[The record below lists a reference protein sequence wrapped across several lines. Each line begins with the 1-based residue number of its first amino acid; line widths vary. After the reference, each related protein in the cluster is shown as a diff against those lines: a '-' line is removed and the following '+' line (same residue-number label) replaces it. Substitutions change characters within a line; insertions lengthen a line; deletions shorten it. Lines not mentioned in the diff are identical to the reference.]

1 MLITPSYISSLVN
14 FYSNTGNPDWQF
26 DPAGRD
32 MRNLQVL
39 GAAKV
44 YNLLQQQGIALL
56 ADEVGM
62 GKTIQ
67 ALTVCVALWN
77 HKPDARILILA
88 PRDEIAQNWIKEYQT
103 FIRHHY
109 RHSDNLVKSI
119 TGQEPLKK
127 MVYCQNMYRLVH
139 QIQQGWG
146 QLYLSKISSFS
157 SLMSRK
163 DILSRLEELDIR
175 QTSRVR
181 DLQQTRDLALNQAV
195 ASLLKKEI
203 QRYASDDQPYFDLLI
218 IDEAHYLRNKE
229 GASLRVNA
237 ATEFFGDPLDPRQT
251 PLAKKVMLLTATP
264 NHSSSQDIGKVIS
277 YFTNRFEGK
286 TYTQIL
292 EKICVRRLR
301 RLSKRGYN
309 KYNYRN
315 EECRESSFQS
325 NPLGEMFFGLY
336 QHELVKEMRRLQS
349 APGKGQGRQMMKYLE
364 GVEFIPFEP
373 PKEEMLAT
381 TEEGQLN
388 STDFMSG
395 SDAKILEELSRKY
408 YSIFASTPQHPKY
421 NRLVEELTVSHP
433 DEKAV
438 VFVRR
443 IPSVFEISKR
453 VIQSYDTNMWTVL
466 SEHPIGKIPVE
477 RVDRKRFNQAM
488 GMVDSEVIED
498 EDASPADGES
508 NIPSSRVLNLFRV
521 IKHDRNKYTHAANFR
536 LRFNHSKSGVFTLF
550 FSPGQDYFAAPY
562 QDLISYRYEARQDKP
577 ENFFQS
583 ALLHRTKR
591 LEPAIAKDIESKL
604 LTRNPLPDG
613 SDTKRVAI
621 PTLLTLYWAL
631 LRTDDRIDG
640 IDREKI
646 QSAYL
651 ELTAYE
657 KEALSLF
664 LEKGVLLA
672 SAGLVW
678 LYRCFLVAER
688 SAPDN
693 SLQLYLSFAETVKK
707 GLQEQRMYHQIGE
720 SILHF
725 RQIYTKEF
733 SINGSKE
740 LLEETWDSFNNAQP
754 IYPYNADNSSK
765 KILRCFNTPFFP
777 DILVA
782 TSVLQEGVN
791 LQYFCNKIYHYGMA
805 WTPGD
810 NEQRI
815 GRVDR
820 MFGKIERLL
829 EEDEHA
835 SLQIFYPYLK
845 DSIDEEQL
853 ARFVK
858 RKFKEEQLIDL
869 GLSFEE
875 NSGFQSEDNDNDSWK
890 AFFRKPE
897 KRDILDP
904 FPVNPE
910 SFTGIQTA
918 LPTIRSYSLDPFL
931 TSIVSAINGL
941 DHLRPEIFSVDTGQ
955 DKRILID
962 PFLENG
968 RKQPVIMELVY
979 DHIGSGY
986 LKRTV
991 YCMRMRTPLAPY
1003 IKYRQ
1008 VRGVF
1013 TAGGLMSEVY
1023 RPGIRLCLDISQ
1035 PAGSHWGL
1043 YMSYDLP
1050 LFMED
1055 LSVNPLSEEEVQD
1068 AFQSL
1073 VYCADMLEASIF
1085 GRDLQ
1090 KEELNLP
1097 VALLAVRDQVKLRK
1111 AKAQAVGGRW
1121 KQRGDYYLQEQ
1132 PISWAKDIFDK
1143 EKQALILNHQTL
1155 YVKTFLAGAEWM
1167 SQVSVLAS
1175 DAYKLELELLEKHQ
1189 DVFRRS
1195 QVSI

>member
-1 MLITPSYISSLVN
+1 
-14 FYSNTGNPDWQF
+14 
-26 DPAGRD
+26 
-32 MRNLQVL
+32 
-39 GAAKV
+39 
-44 YNLLQQQGIALL
+44 
-56 ADEVGM
+56 
-62 GKTIQ
+62 
-67 ALTVCVALWN
+67 
-77 HKPDARILILA
+77 
-88 PRDEIAQNWIKEYQT
+88 
-103 FIRHHY
+103 
-109 RHSDNLVKSI
+109 
-119 TGQEPLKK
+119 
-127 MVYCQNMYRLVH
+127 MVYCQNLYQLVH
-139 QIQQGWG
+139 QVQQGWG
-146 QLYLSKISSFS
+146 QLFIGKISSFS

-163 DILSRLEELDIR
+163 DILSRLEALDIR

-181 DLQQTRDLALNQAV
+181 ELQQTRDLALNHAV

-203 QRYASDDQPYFDLLI
+203 QRHTADDQPYFDLLI
-218 IDEAHYLRNKE
+218 IDEAHYLRNKD
-229 GASLRVNA
+229 GASLRVNS
-237 ATEFFGDPLDPRQT
+237 ATEFFGDPSDPRQI

-264 NHSSSQDIGKVIS
+264 NHSSSQDIGKMIS

-301 RLSKRGYN
+301 RLSKKGYN

-315 EECRESSFQS
+315 EESTESSFQS

-349 APGKGQGRQMMKYLE
+349 TPGKGQGRQMMKYLE
-364 GVEFIPFEP
+364 GVEFIPFETR
-373 PKEEMLAT
+373 KDEMVAV
-381 TEEGQLN
+381 TEEGQLH

-408 YSIFASTPQHPKY
+408 YSIFAATPEHPKY
-421 NRLVEELTVSHP
+421 NRLVEELTVRHP

-453 VIQSYDTNMWTVL
+453 VIQSYDANMWDVMREQL
-466 SEHPIGKIPVE
+466 IVRIPLE
-477 RVDRKRFNQAM
+477 RLDRKRFNQGM
-488 GMVDSEVIED
+488 GIVD
-498 EDASPADGES
+498 EDVIDAVEASQMEAES

-521 IKHDRNKYTHAANFR
+521 IKHDRIKHTHASSFR
-536 LRFNHSKSGVFTLF
+536 IRFNHSKPSVFTLF
-550 FSPGQDYFAAPY
+550 FSPGQDYYDEPY
-562 QDLISYRYEARQDKP
+562 RDLISYRYEVGQDKP
-577 ENFFQS
+577 ENFFLS

-591 LEPAIAKDIESKL
+591 LEPAIAKDIESTL
-604 LTRNPLPDG
+604 LSRNPLPGG
-613 SDTKRVAI
+613 SDTKRAVI
-621 PTLLTLYWAL
+621 PTLLTIYWEL
-631 LRTDDRIDG
+631 LQIDDRIPEA
-640 IDREKI
+640 DRVKI
-646 QSAYL
+646 R
-651 ELTAYE
+651 TAYQQLTPYE
-657 KEALSLF
+657 REALSLF

-678 LYRCFLVAER
+678 LYRCFLQAEGTA
-688 SAPDN
+688 SDH
-693 SLQLYLSFAETVKK
+693 SLQLYLSFAEMVKK
-707 GLQEQRMYHQIGE
+707 GLQDQRMYHQIGE

-733 SINGSKE
+733 SINGSKA
-740 LLEETWDSFNNAQP
+740 LLEESWDSFNNAQP

-782 TSVLQEGVN
+782 TSVLQDGVN

-835 SLQIFYPYLK
+835 NLQILYPYIK

-875 NSGFQSEDNDNDSWK
+875 GSGFQAEENDNESWK

-904 FPVNPE
+904 FPVDPS
-910 SFTGIQTA
+910 SFSGIKLT
-918 LPTIRSYSLDPFL
+918 LPTKRTYSLEAYL
-931 TSIVSAINGL
+931 TSIVSAIKAM
-941 DHLRPEIFSVDTGQ
+941 DRFRPEVFEIDADQ

-962 PFLENG
+962 PVLANG
-968 RKQPVIMELVY
+968 RKQPVIIELVY
-979 DHIGSGY
+979 DHVGSGY

-991 YCMRMRTPLAPY
+991 YCLRMKTPLAPY
-1003 IKYRQ
+1003 VKYRQ
-1008 VRGVF
+1008 IRGALA
-1013 TAGGLMSEVY
+1013 TGGEMSNLY
-1023 RPGIRLCLDISQ
+1023 RPGIRLCLDTSQ

-1050 LFMED
+1050 LFIED

-1073 VYCADMLEASIF
+1073 VYCADALEASIF
-1085 GRDLQ
+1085 GRDLK
-1090 KEELNLP
+1090 KEELNLS
-1097 VALLAVRDQVKLRK
+1097 VAPLAGRNISKLRK
-1111 AKAQAVGGRW
+1111 AKKQLVGSRW
-1121 KQRGDYYLQEQ
+1121 KLRGSYYYLEQ
-1132 PISWAKDIFDK
+1132 PVSWSNDVADK
-1143 EKQALILNHQTL
+1143 EKQALISNHQTMYL
-1155 YVKTFLAGAEWM
+1155 KTYLVGNDWR
-1167 SQVSVLAS
+1167 SQVSLLSS
-1175 DAYKLELELLEKHQ
+1175 DAFQLELELLEKHY
-1189 DVFRRS
+1189 DVFRHRS
-1195 QVSI
+1195 KVV